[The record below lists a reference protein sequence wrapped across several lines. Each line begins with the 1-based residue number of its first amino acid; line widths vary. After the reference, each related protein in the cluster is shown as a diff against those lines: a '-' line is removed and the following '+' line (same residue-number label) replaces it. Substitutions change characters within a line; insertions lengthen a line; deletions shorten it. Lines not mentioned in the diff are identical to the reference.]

1 MSEKPELTMFPE
13 QTLPAGATDEAW
25 IDVIQ
30 KMDEVYADLV
40 KYQVEIEEKNQA
52 LEDAH
57 QFMASVQQAMSD
69 ILLVTDREGKVKQL
83 NPALAEL
90 TGFPHDQL
98 TGRHLT
104 ELFSSD
110 QICFSQLLQSPSQ
123 ATLND
128 CEVKL
133 CLPDGNVL
141 ELSLNCTPLFDD
153 RQRID
158 GLVIVGRPIGELKR
172 AYHELNEAH
181 EELKRTQQQLVHAE
195 KMASLGRLV
204 AGVAHELNNPISFV
218 YGNMHALKVYA
229 RRLLQ
234 FLDQA
239 QQGVSGEQ
247 LQQLAEELRIAR
259 IVKDLDPLVEGTLEG
274 AERVQSIVQDLRRF
288 STGQVS
294 GRQPFDLVHTLQTAL
309 QWTSKP
315 MGDRLQL
322 NAHLP
327 ERAEAYGHPG
337 QIQQVLMNLVQ
348 NAIDAMESIEQP
360 ELTVELSY
368 PEPGWVQIKITD
380 CGSGIPEEY
389 LDKLFEPF
397 FTTKPV
403 GQGTGLGLS
412 ISYGIVLEH
421 HGQLVATNS
430 TEGGACF
437 SLLLPQ
443 QASIPSSMSLSG
455 QSTNQPSQQQEEKE

>member
-1 MSEKPELTMFPE
+1 MREKPELTMFPE
-13 QTLPAGATDEAW
+13 QTLPTGATDEAW

-52 LEDAH
+52 LEEAH

-69 ILLVTDREGKVKQL
+69 ILVVTDRQGLVKQF
-83 NPALAEL
+83 NPALTEL
-90 TGFPHDQL
+90 TGLPHDQL
-98 TGRHLT
+98 TGCQLT
-104 ELFSSD
+104 ELFCSD
-110 QICFSQLLQSPSQ
+110 QICFSQLMQNPTK

-133 CLPDGNVL
+133 CLPGGDAL

-153 RQRID
+153 RQRVD

-218 YGNMHALKVYA
+218 YGNMHALKGYA

-239 QQGVSGEQ
+239 QKGVSGAQ

-259 IVKDLDPLVEGTLEG
+259 IVKDLDPLVDGTLEG

-288 STGQVS
+288 STGQAS
-294 GRQPFDLVHTLQTAL
+294 GRQQFDLVHTLQTAL

-315 MGDRLQL
+315 MGDKLRL
-322 NAHLP
+322 NTHLP
-327 ERAEAYGHPG
+327 EQAEAYGHPG

-348 NAIDAMESIEQP
+348 NAIDAMENCDQP

-368 PEPGWVQIKITD
+368 PEQNWVQVQITD
-380 CGSGIPEEY
+380 SGSGIPEEY

-430 TEGGACF
+430 VDGGACF
-437 SLLLPQ
+437 TLVLPQ
-443 QASIPSSMSLSG
+443 QAVEPLISSPAQTSL
-455 QSTNQPSQQQEEKE
+455 SQQQEVQG